1 MIGFLFVT
9 GSCQE
14 RGLVFPLIMSEINLN
29 LN

>member
-14 RGLVFPLIMSEINLN
+14 RGLVFPLTVPEINLY
-29 LN
+29 LI

>member
-14 RGLVFPLIMSEINLN
+14 RGLVFPLRFISDIINLN
-29 LN
+29 